1 MGSKLNTLGML
12 ALAAGLRFRMNTS
25 MPVNLCMTT
34 PTLISEGI
42 RLGKC
47 GLVNPLNPT
56 WVRRKRVRNNVKS
69 RKMDVKDINLDD
81 YEISQ
86 QAGEEIIIL
95 RKKNHKH
102 PKWEDLNRISGCY
115 IAENCIIRPASN
127 IMANGENK
135 NVFLTEKHAK
145 SALAMA
151 QISQLIPF
159 YGGEITDEEW
169 KDSDMKKYVITRDGN
184 EIRSVANYTRHEFLA
199 FHTSEQRNVFLKNN
213 EQLVKDYLM
222 IE

>member
-1 MGSKLNTLGML
+1 
-12 ALAAGLRFRMNTS
+12 MN
-25 MPVNLCMTT
+25 
-34 PTLISEGI
+34 
-42 RLGKC
+42 
-47 GLVNPLNPT
+47 
-56 WVRRKRVRNNVKS
+56 
-69 RKMDVKDINLDD
+69 VKDINLDD

-86 QAGEEIIIL
+86 QAGEEFIIL
-95 RKKNHKH
+95 RKKK
-102 PKWEDLNRISGCY
+102 PTLKWEDLKRISGCY
-115 IAENCIIRPASN
+115 ITDNCSIRPATN
-127 IMANGENK
+127 VIANGENK
-135 NVFLTEKHAK
+135 NIFLTEKHAK

-199 FHTSEQRNVFLKNN
+199 FHTSEQRDEFLKNN

>member
-1 MGSKLNTLGML
+1 ME
-12 ALAAGLRFRMNTS
+12 
-25 MPVNLCMTT
+25 
-34 PTLISEGI
+34 I
-42 RLGKC
+42 
-47 GLVNPLNPT
+47 
-56 WVRRKRVRNNVKS
+56 
-69 RKMDVKDINLDD
+69 KDINLED

-86 QAGEEIIIL
+86 QSDEEIIIL
-95 RKKNHKH
+95 RKKNHKY

-115 IAENCIIRPASN
+115 IADNCIIRPATN
-127 IMANGENK
+127 VTTNGENK

-169 KDSDMKKYVITRDGN
+169 KDSDMKKYVITRDCN
-184 EIRSVANYTRHEFLA
+184 EIKSVVNYIKYEFLA
-199 FHTSEQRNVFLKNN
+199 FHTEEQRNVFLKNN

>member
-1 MGSKLNTLGML
+1 
-12 ALAAGLRFRMNTS
+12 MN
-25 MPVNLCMTT
+25 
-34 PTLISEGI
+34 
-42 RLGKC
+42 
-47 GLVNPLNPT
+47 
-56 WVRRKRVRNNVKS
+56 
-69 RKMDVKDINLDD
+69 VKDINLDD

-102 PKWEDLNRISGCY
+102 PKWEDLKRISGYY
-115 IAENCIIRPASN
+115 IVENCIIRSATN
-127 IMANGENK
+127 VTTNGENK

-199 FHTSEQRNVFLKNN
+199 FHTSEQRDEFLKNN

>member
-1 MGSKLNTLGML
+1 
-12 ALAAGLRFRMNTS
+12 
-25 MPVNLCMTT
+25 
-34 PTLISEGI
+34 
-42 RLGKC
+42 
-47 GLVNPLNPT
+47 
-56 WVRRKRVRNNVKS
+56 
-69 RKMDVKDINLDD
+69 MDVKDINLDD

-102 PKWEDLNRISGCY
+102 PKFEDLNRISGCY
-115 IAENCIIRPASN
+115 IADNCIIRPASN

-151 QISQLIPF
+151 QISQLMPY

-169 KDSDMKKYVITRDGN
+169 KDGTLRKFII
-184 EIRSVANYTRHEFLA
+184 IREGTSILSNWYTNVYSFLA
-199 FHTSEQRNVFLKNN
+199 FHTEEQRDLFLKNN

-222 IE
+222 TE